1 MVRFLGCSG
10 ISWTACKQSAPS
22 SRQITTL
29 TLHHSFFS
37 GRMLF
42 LTPNQLKLEV
52 KVSEYEKTGSRRQA
66 ATQGCLCRTHSPTGG
81 QGENITPQDA
91 RRKQKKRN
99 PTKKLKKMKLL
110 KTEERA
116 SERNWR
122 KWASVSAVILHGC
135 PAVRC
140 SFYVFIVCV
149 RKC

>member
-1 MVRFLGCSG
+1 MLV
-10 ISWTACKQSAPS
+10 PD
-22 SRQITTL
+22 TL
-29 TLHHSFFS
+29 TD
-37 GRMLF
+37 GR
-42 LTPNQLKLEV
+42 T
-52 KVSEYEKTGSRRQA
+52 
-66 ATQGCLCRTHSPTGG
+66 
-81 QGENITPQDA
+81 
-91 RRKQKKRN
+91 RRKHNATGCAAEAKK
-99 PTKKLKKMKLL
+99 TKSNEKVKKMKLL